1 MKRILILLLCL
12 LLALTLFGC
21 GKAKEA
27 DTGDAADN
35 SMLANS
41 AQLPITEASALEYD
55 NGQITC
61 RFRKDEDGWKWV
73 DNETFP
79 LDAAYVEEILTAL
92 ETMSV
97 SLTPVQPAPE
107 SADCGLDETDSYLTV
122 TVGEEV
128 TTLRF
133 GDQRDDGQWYMA
145 IDGQEGVYLAAD
157 EFMQLLDRS
166 IYDMAVLPT
175 LPELTDENLT
185 VITLRRD
192 SDGKTVRL
200 VKKDDGWA
208 NGGKAMPDGIADIE
222 AALAELSFDKCFN
235 FDPSPDAAPLCGLDA
250 PTAVIEL
257 SYVNTVG
264 TEATVTLTLGTLRE
278 DGAYYTTLNDD
289 TTVYLLSQDK
299 IAPLLALL

>member
-1 MKRILILLLCL
+1 MKRILLLLLCL
-12 LLALTLFGC
+12 LLALALFGC

-27 DTGDAADN
+27 DAADAADN
-35 SMLANS
+35 TMIANS
-41 AQLPITEASALEYD
+41 AQLPITEASTLEYD

-61 RFRKDEDGWKWV
+61 RFRRDEDGWKWV
-73 DNETFP
+73 DNEKFP
-79 LDAAYVEEILTAL
+79 LDESYVTEILTAL
-92 ETMSV
+92 ETMSA
-97 SLTPVQPAPE
+97 SLAPVQPAPE
-107 SADCGLDETDSYLTV
+107 SADCGLEETDSYLTV

-133 GDQRDDGQWYMA
+133 GDQRDDGQWYMT
-145 IDGQEGVYLAAD
+145 IDGQEDIYLAAD

-175 LPELTDENLT
+175 LPELTDDNLT
-185 VITLRRD
+185 GITLRQD
-192 SDGKTVRL
+192 SDSKTVRL
-200 VKKDDGWA
+200 VKKDAGWA
-208 NGGKAMPDGIADIE
+208 NGGKTMPDGIADIE
-222 AALAELSFDKCFN
+222 AALAEFTFDKCFN
-235 FDPSPDAAPLCGLDA
+235 YEPSPDAAPLCGLDA
-250 PTAVIEL
+250 PTVVIEL

-278 DGAYYTTLNDD
+278 DGAYYATLNDD

>member
-1 MKRILILLLCL
+1 MKRFILLLLCL
-12 LLALTLFGC
+12 LLTLVLIGC

-27 DTGDAADN
+27 TDADAADN
-35 SMLANS
+35 TMIANS
-41 AQLPITEASALEYD
+41 AQLPITEAGALEYD
-55 NGQITC
+55 NGQVTC

-73 DNETFP
+73 DNEKFP
-79 LDAAYVEEILTAL
+79 LDESYVTDILTAL
-92 ETMSV
+92 ETMLA

-145 IDGQEGVYLAAD
+145 IDGQDGVYLVEDA
-157 EFMQLLDRS
+157 FVTLMDRS

-185 VITLRRD
+185 VITVHRE
-192 SDGKTVRL
+192 SDGKSVRL
-200 VKKDDGWA
+200 TKKDDGWA
-208 NGGKAMPDGIADIE
+208 NGSKTLPDGIADIE
-222 AALAELSFDKCFN
+222 AALADFSFDKCFN
-235 FDPSPDAAPLCGLDA
+235 YDPSPDAAPLCGLDV
-250 PTAVIEL
+250 PTVVIEL
-257 SYVNTVG
+257 SYINTVG

-278 DGAYYTTLNDD
+278 DGAYYATLNDE
-289 TTVYLLSQDK
+289 TTVYLLAQEKVAS
-299 IAPLLALL
+299 LLALL

>member
-1 MKRILILLLCL
+1 MKRFILLLLCL
-12 LLALTLFGC
+12 LLTLVLIGC

-27 DTGDAADN
+27 TDADAADN
-35 SMLANS
+35 TMIANS
-41 AQLPITEASALEYD
+41 AQLPITEAGALEYD
-55 NGQITC
+55 NGQVTC

-73 DNETFP
+73 DNEKFP
-79 LDAAYVEEILTAL
+79 LDESYVTDILTAL
-92 ETMSV
+92 ETMLA

-145 IDGQEGVYLAAD
+145 IDGQDGVYLVEDA
-157 EFMQLLDRS
+157 FVTLMDRS

-185 VITLRRD
+185 VITVHQTE
-192 SDGKTVRL
+192 SGKSVRL
-200 VKKDDGWA
+200 TKNDNGWVS
-208 NGGKAMPDGIADIE
+208 GGKALPDGIEAIE
-222 AALAELSFDKCFN
+222 TALAELSFDKCFDY
-235 FDPSPDAAPLCGLDA
+235 DPSPDAAPLCGLDA
-250 PTAVIEL
+250 PTAVITL
-257 SYVNTVG
+257 AYVNTVG

-278 DGAYYTTLNDD
+278 DGAYYATLNDE
-289 TTVYLLSQDK
+289 TTVYLLAQEKVAS
-299 IAPLLALL
+299 LLALL